1 MLIYLWKQLKIMA
14 LLAGTLIIWH
24 TFIQPHFENRLSSS
38 IFQNEISLTN
48 PQIYDGLQQE
58 N

>member
-24 TFIQPHFENRLSSS
+24 TFIQPHFKNRLFSS
-38 IFQNEISLTN
+38 IFQNKISLTN